1 MGCCVGFGFE
11 GLTFLRWIRLGLE
24 RVFFF
29 GGLCCNLDNSSCF
42 VFQEAT
48 LVLL

>member
-24 RVFFF
+24 RVFF
-29 GGLCCNLDNSSCF
+29 LVDY
-42 VFQEAT
+42 VVIWIT
-48 LVLL
+48 PLVLCFRRLL